1 MTTLMLPQESAHLPM
16 YKRIFDYMKSEI
28 RNGHWKAGSTLPSIR
43 KCALELHVNKNTVDA
58 AYQLL
63 LSEGYIYSVAKKGY
77 IVASIVETVLSDS
90 DKPLSASSVTA
101 QEIIDFKYGNI
112 ELRHFPISVWN
123 RLRNRLF
130 KQFSEQY
137 EVVGDPYGEA
147 ALRSEIIKLVHSG
160 RGIHVREDQVIIGS
174 TPQQLVTVLA
184 QLLDKEQIR
193 LGVENP
199 GYDGARLVFHNMGY
213 DVTGIPLLEDGID
226 LVHVERSGVNALYV
240 SSSQQFTSK
249 LVLPLHKRMQLAE
262 WASAHE
268 DRWLI
273 EDDYEWEYRY
283 SETPLP
289 SICSMGSSHHII
301 YIGSLSKSIIPLC
314 HISYMIVPDS
324 VIELMDNRLSEY
336 DQPVSRLD
344 QLTLAAFLAEGCW
357 HKHVARLRKYY
368 ERKMNHLQQAILTY
382 MGDSV
387 SIQGKDMGMH
397 VFLEVHLDCTEE
409 ELLAQA
415 HAAGVRVYGTSRYWT
430 DTTKRWPVVLLG
442 VGSLDEEQMV
452 AGVKLLAYSWFSSH

>member
-1 MTTLMLPQESAHLPM
+1 MTTLTLPLESAHLPM
-16 YKRIFDYMKSEI
+16 YKRIFDYLKAEI

-63 LSEGYIYSVAKKGY
+63 LSEGYIYSVPKKGY
-77 IVASIVETVLSDS
+77 VVAPLADTVLSNS
-90 DKPLSASSVTA
+90 IKPPAPSTVNTP
-101 QEIIDFKYGNI
+101 EIIDFKYGNV

-123 RLRNRLF
+123 RLRSRLF
-130 KQFSEQY
+130 KQFAEQY
-137 EVVGDPYGEA
+137 EAVGNPYGEA
-147 ALRSEIIKLVHSG
+147 ALRSEITKLVHSA
-160 RGIHVREDQVIIGS
+160 RGIHVREDQIIIGS

-184 QLLDKEQIR
+184 QLLDREHIR

-226 LVHVERSGVNALYV
+226 LDFAERSGFNALYV

-249 LVLPLHKRMQLAE
+249 LVMPLHKRMQLAA
-262 WASAHE
+262 WASAHKN
-268 DRWLI
+268 RWLI

-283 SETPLP
+283 AETPLP
-289 SICSMGSSHHII
+289 SICSIEGLHNKI
-301 YIGSLSKSIIPLC
+301 YIGSLSKSILPLC
-314 HISYMIVPDS
+314 HVSYMILPHS
-324 VIELMDNRLSEY
+324 LIEVMDNKLSEY

-357 HKHVARLRKYY
+357 HKHIARMRKYY
-368 ERKMNHLQQAILTY
+368 EQKMKQLQQAILTY

-397 VFLEVHLDCTEE
+397 VFLEVHLECTEE

-430 DTTKRWPVVLLG
+430 EATTRWPAVLLG
-442 VGSLDEEQMV
+442 VGTLDEAEMI
-452 AGVKLLAYSWFSSH
+452 AGVKLLASSWFPSS